1 MNTTT
6 TASPTAAFP
15 PVVELATQ
23 QWLNEPAAAVG
34 PPLDELSPTDAREVL
49 RQVQAS
55 VPVELPPAQ
64 IDDRVIPGG
73 PTGEVSI
80 RIVRPANTTGVL
92 PVVLHSHGDGWIPG
106 DKDTHERLGCE
117 LANQAQAV
125 VVFDYTPAPEAHYPT
140 QNEQAYTALHWAIA
154 SAAQTSADPT
164 RVVLIGDSVGGNM
177 TAALTLMAKQH
188 GGPQIAAQLLFY
200 LLTDANLDTS
210 TYHRYAEGPWLS
222 REAMRWFWD
231 SYLPDQGRQSEVTAS
246 PLQAS
251 PEQLRGLPPALI
263 INGEQDVLRDE
274 GEAYARKLSR
284 AGVPVTQ
291 VRYGGTIHTVLL
303 NPITHTVH
311 DMSACQDQVSR
322 ARENPVA
329 ADAIMSAAKAQGRER
344 TIAARRKLSTQ

>member
-1 MNTTT
+1 MTTT
-6 TASPTAAFP
+6 TAPSTTAAFP
-15 PVVELATQ
+15 PVVELS
-23 QWLNEPAAAVG
+23 PA
-34 PPLDELSPTDAREVL
+34 DAREVL

-80 RIVRPANTTGVL
+80 WIVRPADTTGVL
-92 PVVLHSHGDGWIPG
+92 PVVFHSRGGGWILG
-106 DKDTHERLGCE
+106 DKDTYERLDCE

-125 VVFDYTPAPEAHYPT
+125 VVFVDYTRALEAHYPT

-154 SAAQTSADPT
+154 SAAQISADPT
-164 RVVLIGDSVGGNM
+164 RVVLIGSVGCNM

-200 LLTDANLDTS
+200 LVTDASLDTS
-210 TYHRYAEGPWLS
+210 TYQRYAEGPWLS

-231 SYLPDQGRQSEVTAS
+231 SYLPDQARQSEVTAS

-274 GEAYARKLSR
+274 GDAYARRLSR

-291 VRYGGTIHTVLL
+291 VRYGGTIHTVPL
-303 NPITHTVH
+303 NPITDTVNG
-311 DMSACQDQVSR
+311 MPVCQDQVSR
-322 ARENPVA
+322 ARENLVA

>member
-15 PVVELATQ
+15 PVI
-23 QWLNEPAAAVG
+23 
-34 PPLDELSPTDAREVL
+34 ELSPADAREVL

-55 VPVELPPAQ
+55 VPVELPPSQ

-80 RIVRPANTTGVL
+80 RIVRPADTTGVL
-92 PVVLHSHGDGWIPG
+92 PVVFHSRGGGWILG
-106 DKDTHERLGCE
+106 DKDTYERLGCE

-125 VVFDYTPAPEAHYPT
+125 VVFVDYTPAPEAHYPT

-154 SAAQTSADPT
+154 SAAQISAGPA
-164 RVVLIGDSVGGNM
+164 RVVLIGSVGCNM

-200 LLTDANLDTS
+200 LVTDAGLDTS

-263 INGEQDVLRDE
+263 INGEHDVLRDE

-303 NPITHTVH
+303 NPITHTVN
-311 DMSACQDQVSR
+311 DMPVCQDQVSR
-322 ARENPVA
+322 ARENLVA
-329 ADAIMSAAKAQGRER
+329 ADASSPPLRRRAGSAPSRLGG
-344 TIAARRKLSTQ
+344 S

>member
-1 MNTTT
+1 MTTT
-6 TASPTAAFP
+6 TAPSTTAAFP
-15 PVVELATQ
+15 PVI
-23 QWLNEPAAAVG
+23 
-34 PPLDELSPTDAREVL
+34 ELSPADAREVL

-64 IDDRVIPGG
+64 IDDRAIPGG

-80 RIVRPANTTGVL
+80 RIVRPADTTGVL
-92 PVVLHSHGDGWIPG
+92 PVVFHSRGGGWIPG
-106 DKDTHERLGCE
+106 DKDTYERLGCE

-125 VVFDYTPAPEAHYPT
+125 VVFDYTRAPEAHYPI
-140 QNEQAYTALHWAIA
+140 QNEQAYTALHRAIP
-154 SAAQTSADPT
+154 SAAQISADPT
-164 RVVLIGDSVGGNM
+164 RVVLIGSVGGNM

-200 LLTDANLDTS
+200 LVTDANLDTS
-210 TYHRYAEGPWLS
+210 TYQRHAEGPWLS

-231 SYLPDQGRQSEVTAS
+231 SCLPDQARQSEVTAS

-274 GEAYARKLSR
+274 GEAYARRLSR

-303 NPITHTVH
+303 NPITDTVNG
-311 DMSACQDQVSR
+311 MPVCQDQVSR
-322 ARENPVA
+322 ARENLVA

>member
-1 MNTTT
+1 MSTTT
-6 TASPTAAFP
+6 TPSTTAAFP
-15 PVVELATQ
+15 PVVQ
-23 QWLNEPAAAVG
+23 
-34 PPLDELSPTDAREVL
+34 LSPADAREVL

-55 VPVELPPAQ
+55 VPVELPPAR

-80 RIVRPANTTGVL
+80 RIVRPADTTGVL
-92 PVVLHSHGDGWIPG
+92 PVVFHSRGGGWIPG
-106 DKDTHERLGCE
+106 DNDTHERLGCE

-125 VVFDYTPAPEAHYPT
+125 VVFDDYTPAPGTHYPT
-140 QNEQAYTALHWAIA
+140 QNEQAYTALHWAFA
-154 SAAQTSADPT
+154 SAAQISADLT
-164 RVVLIGDSVGGNM
+164 RVVLIGSVGGNM

-188 GGPQIAAQLLFY
+188 GGPQIAVQLLFY
-200 LLTDANLDTS
+200 LVTDAGLDTS
-210 TYHRYAEGPWLS
+210 SYQRYAEGPWLS
-222 REAMRWFWD
+222 RESMRWFWD
-231 SYLPDQGRQSEVTAS
+231 SCLPDQARQSEVTAS

-274 GEAYARKLSR
+274 GEAYARRLSR

-303 NPITHTVH
+303 NPITRTVN
-311 DMSACQDQVSR
+311 DMPVCQDQVSR
-322 ARENPVA
+322 ARENLVA

>member
-6 TASPTAAFP
+6 AASSTAAFP

-55 VPVELPPAQ
+55 VPVELPPAR

-80 RIVRPANTTGVL
+80 RIVRPADTTGVL
-92 PVVLHSHGDGWIPG
+92 PVVFHSRGGGWIPG

-117 LANQAQAV
+117 LANQARAI
-125 VVFDYTPAPEAHYPT
+125 VFVDYTPASEAHYPT

-154 SAAQTSADPT
+154 SAAQISAGPA
-164 RVVLIGDSVGGNM
+164 RVVLIGSVGCNM
-177 TAALTLMAKQH
+177 TAALTLAAKRRA
-188 GGPQIAAQLLFY
+188 GPQIAAQLLFY
-200 LLTDANLDTS
+200 LVTDASLGTS
-210 TYHRYAEGPWLS
+210 TYQRYAEGPWLS

-231 SYLPDQGRQSEVTAS
+231 SYLPDQARQSEVTAS

-274 GEAYARKLSR
+274 GEAYARRLSR

-303 NPITHTVH
+303 NPITDTVH
-311 DMSACQDQVSR
+311 DMPVCQDQVSR
-322 ARENPVA
+322 ARENLAA

>member
-1 MNTTT
+1 MTTT
-6 TASPTAAFP
+6 TAPSTTAAFP
-15 PVVELATQ
+15 PVI
-23 QWLNEPAAAVG
+23 
-34 PPLDELSPTDAREVL
+34 ELSPADAREVL

-80 RIVRPANTTGVL
+80 WIVRPADTTGVL
-92 PVVLHSHGDGWIPG
+92 PVVFHSRGGGWIPG
-106 DKDTHERLGCE
+106 DKDTYERLGCE

-125 VVFDYTPAPEAHYPT
+125 VVFVDYTRALEGHYPT

-154 SAAQTSADPT
+154 SEAQISAGPA
-164 RVVLIGDSVGGNM
+164 RVVLIGSAGCNM
-177 TAALTLMAKQH
+177 TAALTLMVKQH
-188 GGPQIAAQLLFY
+188 GGPQFAAQLMFY
-200 LLTDANLDTS
+200 LVTDAGLDTS
-210 TYHRYAEGPWLS
+210 TYQRYAEGPWLS

-231 SYLPDQGRQSEVTAS
+231 SYLPDQARQSEVTAS
-246 PLQAS
+246 PLKAS
-251 PEQLRGLPPALI
+251 LEQLRGLPPALI
-263 INGEQDVLRDE
+263 ISGEQDVLRDE
-274 GEAYARKLSR
+274 GDAYARRLSR

-303 NPITHTVH
+303 NPITDTVNG
-311 DMSACQDQVSR
+311 MPVCQDQVSR
-322 ARENPVA
+322 ARENLVA

>member
-1 MNTTT
+1 MSTT
-6 TASPTAAFP
+6 TAPSTTAAFP
-15 PVVELATQ
+15 PVVELS
-23 QWLNEPAAAVG
+23 PA
-34 PPLDELSPTDAREVL
+34 DAREVL
-49 RQVQAS
+49 RQVQVS

-80 RIVRPANTTGVL
+80 WIVSPANITGVL
-92 PVVLHSHGDGWIPG
+92 PVVFHSRGGGWILG
-106 DKDTHERLGCE
+106 DKDTYERLGCE

-125 VVFDYTPAPEAHYPT
+125 VVFVGYTPAPEAHYPI
-140 QNEQAYTALHWAIA
+140 QYSQAYNALHWAVA
-154 SAAQTSADPT
+154 SAAQISA
-164 RVVLIGDSVGGNM
+164 SVGGNM
-177 TAALTLMAKQH
+177 TAALTLAAKRRA
-188 GGPQIAAQLLFY
+188 GPQIAAQLLFY
-200 LLTDANLDTS
+200 LVTDASLGTS
-210 TYHRYAEGPWLS
+210 TYQRYAEGPWLN

-231 SYLPDQGRQSEVTAS
+231 SCLPDQARQSEVTAS

-274 GEAYARKLSR
+274 GEAYARRLSR

-303 NPITHTVH
+303 NPITDTVN
-311 DMSACQDQVSR
+311 DMSVCQDQVSR
-322 ARENPVA
+322 ARENLVA

-344 TIAARRKLSTQ
+344 TIAARRKLITQ